1 MKPIDSFIYKLI
13 EQGGRTGNALKTMG
27 KMAAG
32 AALGVGAHQMYKQ
45 NQAAVDQFAKDA
57 WGKAKQVGGQA
68 AQQVQQKLSGTQQT
82 PPIEKPGLAQTQPP
96 HPTPPA
102 SPPTTGPASSE
113 GELAGQELAKQQALA
128 AQQQAQAN
136 AQAGGVPVQP
146 LHNPMIPRTPP
157 QVEPPTN
164 IYDS

>member
-45 NQAAVDQFAKDA
+45 NQAAVDQFARDA
-57 WGKAKQVGGQA
+57 LTKGQAVAGQA
-68 AQQVQQKLSGTQQT
+68 ARGAHQVAAGRPAITADPKDTSQAS
-82 PPIEKPGLAQTQPP
+82 PPKPS
-96 HPTPPA
+96 A
-102 SPPTTGPASSE
+102 SPPTTGPASGE

-146 LHNPMIPRTPP
+146 LHNPMIPRTPDINSDHFIGVP
-157 QVEPPTN
+157 G
-164 IYDS
+164 